1 MILIISFIPLFK
13 MNKVNPFPDLQAPVP
28 LFVLSSLFIAFEVK
42 LLANPGKLF
51 LAKVIATFVG
61 AFFSKLANQKPKDP
75 PGWIILDIWTL
86 ISFIPVDI
94 LLAKTFLFLVICL
107 AVKNN

>member
-1 MILIISFIPLFK
+1 MLTKPQEICRLVFFISSFTVSVIPSINAPEFSNDFMILIISFIPLFE

-42 LLANPGKLF
+42 LVANPGKLF

-75 PGWIILDIWTL
+75 PG
-86 ISFIPVDI
+86 
-94 LLAKTFLFLVICL
+94 
-107 AVKNN
+107 

>member
-1 MILIISFIPLFK
+1 ML
-13 MNKVNPFPDLQAPVP
+13 
-28 LFVLSSLFIAFEVK
+28 
-42 LLANPGKLF
+42 
-51 LAKVIATFVG
+51 
-61 AFFSKLANQKPKDP
+61 FFSKLANQKPKDP